1 MVVTDYNVAVE
12 AVKWL
17 LPALTVIAQAG
28 LAAYFLL
35 LIFYRKGY
43 NYMHS
48 KLSKWFL
55 PMAFAVALAAT
66 SGSLFYSEIV
76 GWTPCLL
83 CWYQRIMMY
92 PLVVILG
99 IASLRRDKRVGV
111 YVLPLAAIGGLIAA
125 FHYAQQVSSTF
136 AAISTGCA
144 AAGGVECTVR
154 YTFSY
159 GYVTIPMM
167 ALTGFVTIGL
177 LVLLKKRAK

>member
-1 MVVTDYNVAVE
+1 MEMREKTPLKPVTSPVQIRPLPFKMVVTDYNVAVE

-43 NYMHS
+43 NYLHS

-76 GWTPCLL
+76 
-83 CWYQRIMMY
+83 
-92 PLVVILG
+92 
-99 IASLRRDKRVGV
+99 
-111 YVLPLAAIGGLIAA
+111 
-125 FHYAQQVSSTF
+125 
-136 AAISTGCA
+136 
-144 AAGGVECTVR
+144 
-154 YTFSY
+154 
-159 GYVTIPMM
+159 
-167 ALTGFVTIGL
+167 
-177 LVLLKKRAK
+177 